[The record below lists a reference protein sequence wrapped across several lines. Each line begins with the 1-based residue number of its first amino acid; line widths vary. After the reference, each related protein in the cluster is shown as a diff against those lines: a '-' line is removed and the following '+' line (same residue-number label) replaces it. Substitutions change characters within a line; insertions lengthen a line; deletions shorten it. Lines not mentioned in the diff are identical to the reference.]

1 MFPMESSFTVN
12 FVNGASAQ
20 AIVVKTEAELSLAL
34 AMMGLQEKRPVLVV
48 VGGASLIAE
57 ADFIKLQNL
66 FTEVLAPLAQELGC
80 YVVDGGTDAGVMK
93 LIGSARGSLDA
104 NQSLFPLIGVSPI
117 GLVNLSE
124 QSGINSEINGGVNLG
139 SNTDTTELEPHHSH
153 FFLVPGNQW
162 GDESRWLA
170 RVASLL
176 AGNCCSVTVLI
187 NGGAIALVDVKESA
201 KEHRPIVTIMG
212 SGRLAD
218 EIAAAVLN
226 PDWER
231 RPEIELLLEQGQIHL
246 LDLKEATL
254 SLSKVLRQ
262 KLLGAE

>member
-1 MFPMESSFTVN
+1 MESSFTVN
-12 FVNGASAQ
+12 FANGTSAQ
-20 AIVVKTEAELSLAL
+20 AVAVKTEAELPPAF
-34 AMMGLQEKRPVLVV
+34 AKMGLQEKRPVLVV
-48 VGGASLIAE
+48 IGGASLIAE
-57 ADFIKLQNL
+57 ADFIRLQNL

-93 LIGSARGSLDA
+93 LIGSARGSLDV

-117 GLVNLSE
+117 GLVKLPDQTDTS
-124 QSGINSEINGGVNLG
+124 SKI
-139 SNTDTTELEPHHSH
+139 NTDATELEPHHSH

-176 AGNCCSVTVLI
+176 AGDYSSVTVLI

-201 KEHRPIVTIMG
+201 KEHRPIVTIVG

-218 EIAAAVLN
+218 EIAAAILN

-246 LDLKEATL
+246 LDLKEATF